1 MKKNLT
7 LAWLLLALLA
17 CIWGSSFIL
26 MKKSLEVF
34 TVNQVASMRLF
45 SAFLFF
51 IPVLITRWQ
60 DIPRG
65 RVLWHCFVSGLLGN
79 LLPAF
84 LYAAAGAQIASS
96 LSGLLNSMTP
106 IFTLIVGLA
115 FYQQRIHNRQVL
127 GMGVAFGGS
136 LLLIFGSGKG
146 GDFSVNPYA
155 LLVVLAT
162 VMYGIN
168 LNYVKKHLNNLPS
181 ILLTTAVLGTLGPF
195 AGIILFGGDFVE
207 RAMRPEA
214 TLPLLYT
221 IVLGALGSGLA
232 TVLFYRIL
240 QITTPVFGSSV
251 TYLIP
256 IVAVM
261 WGVADGERL
270 TLQHYLGMLGI
281 LAGVYLVNSLSAS
294 RS

>member
-1 MKKNLT
+1 MPT
-7 LAWLLLALLA
+7 
-17 CIWGSSFIL
+17 
-26 MKKSLEVF
+26 
-34 TVNQVASMRLF
+34 
-45 SAFLFF
+45 
-51 IPVLITRWQ
+51 
-60 DIPRG
+60 G
-65 RVLWHCFVSGLLGN
+65 RALWHCFLSGLLGN
-79 LLPAF
+79 LFPAF
-84 LYAAAGAQIASS
+84 LYAAAGAHIASS

-106 IFTLIVGLA
+106 IFTLIIGLI
-115 FYQQRIHNRQVL
+115 FYQQRIGGSQLL
-127 GMGVAFGGS
+127 GMGIAFAGS
-136 LLLIFGSGKG
+136 LLLIFGSGQG

-168 LNYVKKHLNNLPS
+168 LNYVKKHLNALPS
-181 ILLTTAVLGTLGPF
+181 MLLTTSVLATLGPV
-195 AGIILFGGDFVE
+195 AGIMLFSGDFLE
-207 RAMRPEA
+207 RAIRPEA

-240 QITTPVFGSSV
+240 QMTTPVFGSSV

-281 LAGVYLVNSLSAS
+281 LVGVYLVNRLPATKS
-294 RS
+294 